1 MQIYEKPMAELVK
14 FESERILTDDG
25 EIGELP
31 SIGADVEEW

>member
-25 EIGELP
+25 EIGETP
-31 SIGADVEEW
+31 DIIQSVEEW